1 MKKIELNKNEKVIID
16 SYLAINQLKG
26 STQSRITA
34 LCEKGKQGQLSI
46 IRIAQYLM
54 VNGESTATLKVQVNR
69 AMGKLKTNMSL
80 QGVGKKDDPK
90 NVTIAPKQNN
100 IGNGSDKDKEKK
112 AKAKEESVK
121 KLDTTT
127 VWDFVIER
135 FTRDELEA
143 LVKEYNKAHKT
154 KLKIAS

>member
-26 STQSRITA
+26 STQSKITS

-69 AMGKLKTNMSL
+69 AMGKLKTNLSL
-80 QGVGKKDDPK
+80 QGVGKKDNPK
-90 NVTIAPKQNN
+90 NVTIAPKQAN

-112 AKAKEESVK
+112 AKEESVK
-121 KLDTTT
+121 KLDTST

-154 KLKIAS
+154 TLKIAS

>member
-26 STQSRITA
+26 STQRKITA
-34 LCEKGKQGQLSI
+34 LCEKGKQGQLSS

-69 AMGKLKTNMSL
+69 AMGKLKTNLSL
-80 QGVGKKDDPK
+80 QGVGKKDNPK
-90 NVTIAPKQNN
+90 NVTIAPKQAN

-112 AKAKEESVK
+112 EKEESVK
-121 KLDTTT
+121 KLDTST

>member
-26 STQSRITA
+26 STQSKITA

-69 AMGKLKTNMSL
+69 AMGKLKTNLSL
-80 QGVGKKDDPK
+80 QGVGKKDNPK
-90 NVTIAPKQNN
+90 NVTIAPKQAN

-112 AKAKEESVK
+112 EKEESVK
-121 KLDTTT
+121 KLDTST

-143 LVKEYNKAHKT
+143 LVNDYNKAHKT

>member
-1 MKKIELNKNEKVIID
+1 
-16 SYLAINQLKG
+16 
-26 STQSRITA
+26 
-34 LCEKGKQGQLSI
+34 
-46 IRIAQYLM
+46 
-54 VNGESTATLKVQVNR
+54 
-69 AMGKLKTNMSL
+69 MSL

>member
-26 STQSRITA
+26 STQSKITA

-69 AMGKLKTNMSL
+69 AMGKLKTNLSL
-80 QGVGKKDDPK
+80 QGVGKKDNPK
-90 NVTIAPKQNN
+90 NVTIAPKQAN

-112 AKAKEESVK
+112 EKEESVK
-121 KLDTTT
+121 KLDTST